1 LAVTCCLSV
10 GYDERAAGQFTYF
23 SFFLHQ
29 NKMKLVFDPIWSWWL
44 VALVVGGLLAMV
56 FLIYPKRVR
65 HLPAFYRRLLIGLR
79 LATVLVLTAAML
91 RPGIQ
96 WRDKDQSSSVF
107 LVLTDASRST
117 NTKDGPG
124 GITRRQAILKILEES
139 SDQFRE
145 LKKNAEVRF
154 YDFAE
159 TLTSVESPLD
169 KAEGQQTA
177 IGFVLEKL
185 LEENMGNRILG
196 VLLMSDGA
204 QRVIVNDVEPRA
216 QAQEYGLRGISISTI
231 GFGGAGLSNALD
243 VAVEDLLVD
252 PLVFEKKLVPVSARI
267 RVQGAAGRKLIVR
280 LLVEDR
286 SGKRPGEPGTMKR
299 PSAARRTDSVRQI
312 TPANNS
318 EVISVELSYIPQRP
332 GEFKISVEVVPLDDE
347 VKEQNN
353 RKETIITVQKGGI
366 NIAYFNRPLS
376 TEQKFLRAM
385 NASDKIQIEFFD
397 IRTGEFQERTRIDP
411 EMFEP
416 DRYDA
421 YIIGDVSAN
430 VFGEQNLQLLADRVN
445 EGAGL
450 MMTGGFQSFGPG
462 GYAATPLAE
471 LLPVKMRLATA
482 RNQADPAFHLTG
494 DLKMLPTD
502 SGLGHFVMRLDSP
515 NSKNRERWMSLAPLR
530 GANRLRPKPGGIVQV
545 LAVSQQQNPL
555 LLYHEIGQSRVMA
568 FAADTTFQWYMAGQR
583 ELHQRFWRQVI
594 LYLSRKEL
602 DTDQQVW
609 VRVDPRN
616 FAPKQLVPLTFG
628 AQDEKGQ
635 SISDADFNVEVMNPR
650 GEKQSLTP
658 QQSSSGNSAL
668 FADSTVFGDYWV
680 WVSAKKND
688 NPIGFDGWTRFIV
701 DSRDLEMDNPAAN
714 PALLAE
720 IADLSGGTA
729 MPPEE
734 LGDFLNRIIEGEGN
748 DDSVFTQLQQTNLW
762 DNWFF
767 LLLFVTLMTAEWF
780 VRKIRGLV

>member
-1 LAVTCCLSV
+1 
-10 GYDERAAGQFTYF
+10 
-23 SFFLHQ
+23 
-29 NKMKLVFDPIWSWWL
+29 MKLVFDPIWSWWL
-44 VALVVGGLLAMV
+44 VAAVLGGMLAMV
-56 FLIYPKRVR
+56 LLVYPQRVR

-79 LATVLVLTAAML
+79 LAAVLVLTVAML
-91 RPGIQ
+91 RPAIQ

-107 LVLTDASRST
+107 LVLTDASRSV

-139 SDQFRE
+139 TDQFQE
-145 LKKNAEVRF
+145 LKKNVEIRF

-159 TLTSVESPLD
+159 TLTPIESPLD

-177 IGFVLEKL
+177 IGHVLERL
-185 LEENMGNRILG
+185 LEENRGNRILG

-204 QRVIVNDVEPRA
+204 QRAIVNDVDPRT
-216 QAQEYGLRGISISTI
+216 QAQEFGLRGIPISTI
-231 GFGGAGLSNALD
+231 GFGGAGLSDVLD
-243 VAVEDLLVD
+243 LTVEDLLVD
-252 PLVFEKKLVPVSARI
+252 PLVFEKKVVPVSARI
-267 RVQGAAGRKLIVR
+267 RVQGAAGRELTVR

-286 SGKRPGEPGTMKR
+286 SGKRPGEPGTMIR
-299 PSAARRTDSVRQI
+299 PKQTRRTVSVKLI
-312 TPANNS
+312 VPAKNS
-318 EVISVELSYIPQRP
+318 EVIPVDLFYLPQRP
-332 GEFKISVEVVPLDDE
+332 GEFKIRVEVVELDDE
-347 VKEQNN
+347 VKVQNN
-353 RKETIITVQKGGI
+353 HRETIITVQRGGI

-385 NASDKIQIEFFD
+385 NASEKIQIEFFD
-397 IRTGEFQERTRIDP
+397 IRTGEFQARTQLDS

-421 YIIGDVSAN
+421 YIIGDVSAS
-430 VFGEQNLQLLADRVN
+430 VFGEKNLQLLADRVN

-471 LLPVKMRLATA
+471 LLPVEMRPVTA
-482 RNQADPAFHLTG
+482 RNQSDPAFHLSG
-494 DLKMLPTD
+494 DLKMSPTPA
-502 SGLGHFVMRLDSP
+502 GLGHFVMRLDTP
-515 NSKNRERWMSLAPLR
+515 DSKNRERWMSLSPLR
-530 GANRLRPKPGGIVQV
+530 GANRLRPKLGGVVQV

-555 LLYHEIGQSRVMA
+555 LLYHEVGQSRVMA
-568 FAADTTFQWYMAGQR
+568 FAADTTYQWYMAGQR
-583 ELHQRFWRQVI
+583 DLHQRFWRQVI

-609 VRVDPRN
+609 ARVDPRN
-616 FAPKQLVPLTFG
+616 FAPNQLVPVTFG
-628 AQDEKGQ
+628 AQDVKGQ
-635 SISDADFNVEVMNPR
+635 SIRDADFIVEVMNPR

-658 QQSSSGNSAL
+658 QRSSSGNSAL
-668 FADSTVFGDYWV
+668 FADSEVSGDYWV
-680 WVSAKKND
+680 RVSAKKNG

-701 DSRDLEMDNPAAN
+701 DPRDLEMDNPAAN
-714 PALLAE
+714 PALLEE

-734 LGDFLNRIIEGEGN
+734 LSDFLNRMIEGKGIAVRE
-748 DDSVFTQLQQTNLW
+748 FTKLQQTNLW

-767 LLLFVTLMTAEWF
+767 LLLFVTLMSAEWF